1 MPATASH
8 TVSLAGLQAE
18 LQQLGIDP
26 ATVDFSRGLRAA
38 AVYLASMSKRNFAGS
53 HEPDGAP
60 WPPLKNPS
68 RRPGGRSA
76 RPLVDKGILMASV
89 SASGGGGA
97 VRDVTTRSLEFGTN
111 VSYAGFHQYGTR
123 TIPARRFLGITE
135 AMAKRIEELIADDVV
150 RQMGFGTEG
159 EHGGA

>member
-38 AVYLASMSKRNFAGS
+38 AVYLASMSKRNFA
-53 HEPDGAP
+53 A